1 MIWSI
6 SYGPYRI
13 IVGSGLLRLRVV
25 EFLKKLIFTYSQI
38 ISGYTETELEIFGRY
53 SDLVQV

>member
-1 MIWSI
+1 M
-6 SYGPYRI
+6 

-38 ISGYTETELEIFGRY
+38 ISGYTETELEIFGPY